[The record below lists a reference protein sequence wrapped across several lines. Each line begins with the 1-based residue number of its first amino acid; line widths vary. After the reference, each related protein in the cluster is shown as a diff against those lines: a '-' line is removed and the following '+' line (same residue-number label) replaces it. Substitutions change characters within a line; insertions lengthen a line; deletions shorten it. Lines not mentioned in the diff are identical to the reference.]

1 MESPQTRILIVED
14 NPDDGALLMRQLKK
28 AQLGEQVKMIGDG
41 RQALD
46 FLMLA
51 EADHLIAIFLDLKLP
66 NLSGLSLLDKIRA
79 NDRRKHLPV
88 IVMTSSN
95 SPKDLEGCKELGVS
109 SYVQKPVTFGA
120 FSKAVADTF
129 HRPSPGDLIPR
140 MQES

>member
-1 MESPQTRILIVED
+1 MELSKTRILIIED
-14 NPDDGALLMRQLKK
+14 NPDDGALLMRQLQI

-46 FLMLA
+46 FLTLA

-66 NLSGLSLLDKIRA
+66 TLSGLLLLEKIRA
-79 NDRRKHLPV
+79 DDRRRHLPV

-95 SPKDLEGCKELGVS
+95 SPDDLNRCKALGVS
-109 SYVQKPVTFGA
+109 SYVQKPVTFTA

-129 HRPSPGDLIPR
+129 HRPSPTEVVTR

>member
-1 MESPQTRILIVED
+1 MESSKTRILIVED
-14 NPDDGALLMRQLKK
+14 NPDDGALLMRQLQK
-28 AQLGEQVKMIGDG
+28 AQLSEQVKIIDDG

-51 EADHLIAIFLDLKLP
+51 EADYLIAIFLDLKLP
-66 NLSGLSLLDKIRA
+66 GLSGLSLLEKIRA
-79 NDRRKHLPV
+79 DDRRRHLPV

-95 SPKDLEGCKELGVS
+95 SPDDLNNCKALGVS
-109 SYVQKPVTFGA
+109 CYVQKPVTFTA

-129 HRPSPGDLIPR
+129 HRPYPEEVIPR